1 MSLSNFR
8 NYESLELDLPPG
20 PTIVRGGN
28 GHGKSNLLEA
38 VYALAIAK
46 SSRAALERD
55 LVNKASLENLI
66 DGFSYAMV
74 GATVLSKESSE
85 RLEIHYRS
93 QLSENEDG
101 FTTQKFIRIDGI
113 PKRSSDLVGRLNAV
127 LFSVEDLE
135 LVFGRPSTR
144 RRYLDILLSQVDRKY
159 LRTLQQYQRATTQ
172 RNHLLRSIREGLS
185 VPSELDFWDDQI
197 SNTGSTITAERVKAV
212 RSLSENSRPLHSE
225 ISGTNEKMCC
235 KYISSSDIQSE
246 DEPSLIEKSMAS
258 AIRNARNRDIAQG
271 STSVGPHRD
280 DMKIM
285 IEETNAER
293 FASRGQARTAI
304 LALKFAEARFLKG
317 KRGSEPV
324 LLLDDLLSELDLVRR
339 EKVIRH
345 TAEYEQCIVT
355 TAEINSV
362 PGTFLKEANE
372 LEVIDN
378 TIRPSS

>member
-1 MSLSNFR
+1 M
-8 NYESLELDLPPG
+8 
-20 PTIVRGGN
+20 
-28 GHGKSNLLEA
+28 
-38 VYALAIAK
+38 YALAIAK

-74 GATVLSKESSE
+74 GATVLSKESRE

-93 QLSENEDG
+93 QPSENDDG
-101 FTTQKFIRIDGI
+101 FTTQKFIRINGI
-113 PKRSSDLVGRLNAV
+113 PKRASDLVGRLNAV
-127 LFSVEDLE
+127 LFSVEDLD

-144 RRYLDILLSQVDRKY
+144 RRYLDILLSQMDSKY
-159 LRTLQQYQRATTQ
+159 LRTLQQYQRAITQ

-197 SNTGSTITAERVKAV
+197 SNTGSTITTERVKAV
-212 RSLSENSRPLHSE
+212 RSLSETSRPLHSD
-225 ISGTNEKMCC
+225 ISGTNENMCC
-235 KYISSSDIQSE
+235 EYLSSSDIQSE
-246 DEPSLIEKSMAS
+246 EEPSLIEKSLAS
-258 AIRNARNRDIAQG
+258 AIWDARNKDIAQG

-280 DMKIM
+280 DMKIL
-285 IEETNAER
+285 IEETSADR

-304 LALKFAEARFLKG
+304 LALKFAEANFLKG

-324 LLLDDLLSELDLVRR
+324 LLLDDLLSELDMVRR
-339 EKVIRH
+339 DKVIRH

-355 TAEINSV
+355 AAEINSV
-362 PGTFLKEANE
+362 PGTFLRGANE
-372 LEVIDN
+372 LEVIEN

>member
-8 NYESLELDLPPG
+8 NYTSLELDLPPG
-20 PTIVRGGN
+20 PTIVKGSN

-38 VYALAIAK
+38 MYALAIAK

-74 GATVLSKESSE
+74 GGTVLSKESRE

-93 QLSENEDG
+93 QPSENDDG
-101 FTTQKFIRIDGI
+101 FTTQKFIRINGI
-113 PKRSSDLVGRLNAV
+113 PKRASDLVGRLNAV
-127 LFSVEDLE
+127 LFSVEDLD

-144 RRYLDILLSQVDRKY
+144 RRYLDILLSQMDSKY
-159 LRTLQQYQRATTQ
+159 LRTLQQYQRAITQ

-197 SNTGSTITAERVKAV
+197 SNTGSTITTERVKAV
-212 RSLSENSRPLHSE
+212 RSLSETSRPLHSD
-225 ISGTNEKMCC
+225 ISGTNENMCC
-235 KYISSSDIQSE
+235 EYLSSSDIQSE
-246 DEPSLIEKSMAS
+246 EEPSLIEKSLAS
-258 AIRNARNRDIAQG
+258 AIWDARNKDIAQG

-280 DMKIM
+280 DMKIL
-285 IEETNAER
+285 IEETSADR

-304 LALKFAEARFLKG
+304 LALKFAEANFLKG

-324 LLLDDLLSELDLVRR
+324 LLLDDLLSELDMVRR
-339 EKVIRH
+339 DKVIRH

-355 TAEINSV
+355 AAEINSV
-362 PGTFLKEANE
+362 PGTFLRGANE
-372 LEVIDN
+372 LEVIEN